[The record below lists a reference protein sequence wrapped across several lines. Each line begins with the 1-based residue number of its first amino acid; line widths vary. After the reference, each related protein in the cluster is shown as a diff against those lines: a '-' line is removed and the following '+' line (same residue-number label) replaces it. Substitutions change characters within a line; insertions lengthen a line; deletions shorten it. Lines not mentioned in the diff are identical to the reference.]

1 MSVITPE
8 AMDNTWFSGVLGLP
22 EGAVRAVRM
31 ETIGEG
37 AGMMSRLQRA
47 HLQLADGIDAPASL
61 VIKSPALNETNRQV
75 AVQFRTYE
83 RESRFFRELAASCLA
98 HTPRIYHCDVDDAQN
113 FAIVMEDLHGYR
125 LGDQVA
131 GADLADTDVCM
142 EQLALLHASFWNRT
156 ETLDW
161 IPGIGASFH
170 ADNMRLGV
178 EHGWAQTLAVFGDV
192 IPQPVID
199 MIEPFRAALPRLQ
212 NHLVSKPNTV
222 LHGDFR
228 LENLFFGGPGQHPLV
243 ILDWQGPLIG
253 RGIDEVAFFLTQNAK
268 TEVRREHERDIVSRY
283 VRRLAELGVGYDA
296 DTAWSDYRIAVL
308 YNWCYVVVVSGTLDT
323 SNPHSRAWMTEMVR
337 RNALAIDE
345 LGCYDLL

>member
-1 MSVITPE
+1 MTPE
-8 AMDNTWFSGVLGLP
+8 AMDGVWFADLLGLP
-22 EGAVRAVRM
+22 SGAVRDVRLQ
-31 ETIGEG
+31 TIGEG

-47 HLQLADGIDAPASL
+47 RLHIADGVDAPATL
-61 VIKSPALNETNRQV
+61 IIKSPAVNETNRQV

-83 RESRFFRELAASCLA
+83 RESRFFRELAGQCLA
-98 HTPRIYHCDVDDAQN
+98 HTPRVYHCDVDETQN
-113 FAIVMEDLHGYR
+113 FVIVMEDLEGYR

-131 GADLADTDVCM
+131 GADLADTEVCM
-142 EQLALLHASFWNRT
+142 EQLALLHASFWDRT
-156 ETLDW
+156 AGLDW
-161 IPGIGASFH
+161 IPGISGSFH

-192 IPQPVID
+192 IPQRVID
-199 MIEPFRAALPRLQ
+199 MIGPFRAALPRLQ
-212 NHLVSKPNTV
+212 EELYAQPRTV

-243 ILDWQGPLIG
+243 IVDWQGPLVG
-253 RGIDEVAFFLTQNAK
+253 RGMDEVAFFLAQNAK
-268 TEVRREHERDIVSRY
+268 TDVRRAHERAI
-283 VRRLAELGVGYDA
+283 VRRYTQRLEELGVQYDGDA
-296 DTAWSDYRIAVL
+296 AWADYRLAVL

-323 SNPHSRAWMTEMVR
+323 SNAHSRAWMTEMVR